1 MMDNSKADY
10 SLSMI
15 ASYIAMCG
23 LLSVTILFDLFPAF
37 IAGMVTYLIV
47 VKVSPNIH
55 RASDNSSRFTK
66 VKFGTQTSKV
76 IMVVVIASVVIS
88 ALTLSTSYLMSFLSS
103 ESGNA
108 HVLLS
113 KLADIIDD
121 SRSSCPA
128 WICANIPS
136 GADEIRLSIT
146 AWMRDHSADMQA
158 ATGSIGHT
166 FVRVFI
172 GMIIGSMVSLHA
184 GKELT
189 GKFSIEMLSRIKIL
203 SSAFEKIVFAQI
215 KISAINTIA
224 TGVFVLVVL
233 PMFDV
238 QLPFAKTIIIMT
250 FILGL
255 IPIIGNVLS
264 NTMMVIVALPF
275 GLITALSC
283 LAFLIILH
291 KVEYFLNAKII
302 GGEIKANAWELL
314 ISMLIFEAIFGLV
327 GLVAAPIV
335 YAYVKQELTDKNL
348 I

>member
-1 MMDNSKADY
+1 MVNTNS
-10 SLSMI
+10 STFSFSMI

-23 LLSVTILFDLFPAF
+23 LLSVTIITGLFPAF

-55 RASDNSSRFTK
+55 RVGDNSARFTK
-66 VKFGTQTSKV
+66 VKFGRQTSKL
-76 IMVVVIASVVIS
+76 IMVVVIASAVIS
-88 ALTLSTSYLMSFLSS
+88 VLTLGVSYLMAFLSS
-103 ESGNA
+103 DNGNA

-121 SRSSCPA
+121 SRSSCPE

-136 GADEIRLSIT
+136 GADEIRMQIT

-172 GMIIGSMVSLHA
+172 GMIVGAMVSLHV

-189 GKFSIEMLSRIKIL
+189 GKFGSEMLCRIKIL

-215 KISAINTIA
+215 KISAINTLA
-224 TGVFVLVVL
+224 TGIFVLAVL

-238 QLPFAKTIIIMT
+238 QLPFAKTLIILT
-250 FILGL
+250 FVFGL
-255 IPIIGNVLS
+255 MPIIGNVLS
-264 NTMMVIVALPF
+264 NTMMVIIALPF
-275 GLITALSC
+275 GLLTAFSC
-283 LAFLIILH
+283 LVFLIVLH

-302 GGEIKANAWELL
+302 GGEIKASAWELL
-314 ISMLIFEAIFGLV
+314 ISMLIFEAIFGLI

-335 YAYVKQELTDKNL
+335 YAYVKQELIDKNL